1 MDYSVINRTGSS
13 SSTGSNGSLSA
24 SKNAADTQDRFLKLL
39 VAQMKNQ
46 DPMNPMENAQL
57 TSQIAQIQTVTGI
70 DQLNTSIEKM
80 NAQFSQNAS
89 MQGVSL
95 IGRDVTTAGNRLQV
109 ASDGAV
115 GTFSLAGAA
124 DNVTVTVTT
133 AAGTVV
139 DTVQL
144 GAATAGR
151 HNFMWSQEGYS
162 GTQDLRFTVNA
173 TRGATPVSSETFSR
187 DRVVAVNTDG
197 AKLSFVLASG
207 NTTTLDAILSV
218 D

>member
-1 MDYSVINRTGSS
+1 MDVSTLLNTGSS
-13 SSTGSNGSLSA
+13 
-24 SKNAADTQDRFLKLL
+24 NAAKTSDAAKKAQENQDRFLTLL

-80 NAQFSQNAS
+80 GAQFSQNAS
-89 MQGVSL
+89 MQGVAM
-95 IGRDVTTAGNRLQV
+95 IGRDVTLSGNRMQMGN
-109 ASDGAV
+109 DGAV
-115 GTFSLAGAA
+115 GTFSLSGAA
-124 DNVTVTVTT
+124 DNVTVEVTT
-133 AAGTVV
+133 AAGTVI

-144 GAATAGR
+144 GAATSGR
-151 HNFMWSQEGYS
+151 HSFSWTREGYS
-162 GTQDLRFTVNA
+162 PDQELHFRVKA
-173 TRGATPVSSETFSR
+173 TRGATAVASETFSR

-197 AKLSFVLASG
+197 AKLGFVLASG
-207 NTTTLDAILSV
+207 NTTTFDDILSV

>member
-1 MDYSVINRTGSS
+1 MDVSTLLNTGT
-13 SSTGSNGSLSA
+13 ST
-24 SKNAADTQDRFLKLL
+24 AAKQSDAAQKAQENQDRFLTLL

-46 DPMNPMENAQL
+46 DPMSPMENAQL

-70 DQLNTSIEKM
+70 DQLKTSIETM
-80 NAQFSQNAS
+80 NAQFNQNAS
-89 MQGVSL
+89 MQGVAL

-109 ASDGAV
+109 GSEGAV
-115 GTFSLAGAA
+115 GTFSLVGAA

-133 AAGTVV
+133 AAGTVI

-151 HNFMWSQEGYS
+151 HSFAWSKEGYS
-162 GTQDLRFTVNA
+162 GTQDLRFTVA
-173 TRGATPVSSETFSR
+173 AKRGATPVSAQTFSR

-197 AKLSFVLASG
+197 AKLSFMLASG
-207 NTTTLDAILSV
+207 NTTTLDSILSV